1 MSDNNS
7 QNTVNDQLQAISDK
21 FNDKNN
27 SNLDWDWLSKTLNV
41 EMPSGLPPTPASMN
55 FAKGS
60 IDPTN
65 RSYIVEA
72 NWTIQNTCLNGVLVV
87 YYGKFGEPTWTP
99 PDGTTSAWR
108 VYFAISVRP
117 PYVIKDVPG
126 AGPIAEGNFGI
137 NGLSVLITTAD
148 LDKDETK
155 ALSLFI
161 KKQFKNV
168 GDPRLAPLTDGMK
181 SRATIR
187 CFIQITSTGY
197 PLTLELF
204 SSKEEK
210 VVPSKTDKPATEIN
224 RPIGPFKLLRAGLK
238 YSRSKN
244 SVGIDL
250 DGEIGIKAMRFILQ
264 DLSFSIPLPVIA
276 DKETW
281 LPQLAGAGVGGGIGN
296 ALRFDGD
303 LNATSLNPIDLNGG
317 VMVSVENQIGVSS
330 MAGFKE
336 FDDNTASFFG
346 YGFLKF
352 PADLPQPFEI
362 EGISLGFAYNR
373 DLVIPAV
380 EQLGTFPFIAAAMS
394 FADPKGN
401 YKNPFPL
408 DPTKPDSLSSAVKA
422 LGTTAPAKD
431 GAYWFTMGVAFSL
444 AGRILKGFALLSME
458 VGSETRIAAV
468 GELRASVPPTTHFDA
483 KTPKV
488 LFIDTFLDIIIDVT
502 QGLIALDAYV
512 SDTSFIVEKNAKLT
526 GALALRIWTGGEHR
540 GKFVLSV
547 GGYSP
552 NLNLAGFPYYP
563 TVPRLKMSLQL
574 SDMVQ
579 VYGEVYFAL
588 TSALVTYGMNFQCNL
603 KFGPI
608 RVWANIH
615 FDVLLAWD
623 PFHYDLDVGLE
634 FGAQMRMKVLFVHIS
649 VTAHI
654 GAGLHMWGPTF
665 SAKAWLDFLLF
676 TVSFHLGGHAD
687 PNPAPISWTE
697 FKTSYLPAA
706 PSQDVSD
713 EPPDTVQAS
722 DDVKPAVI
730 GIDVTADQ
738 MITLK
743 RKSVD
748 DIAWVVD
755 PETTVITTRTAIPAN
770 VYHASC
776 LATPQSADLSS
787 SVAIGVSPCHI
798 GTGLVM
804 THTVTL
810 TGPDAQM
817 KITPTLEDVPAAMWG
832 VFKPDINEPDATV
845 NGAVVGLVITPI
857 HPAPDATLPADAD
870 NLLSIQD
877 ILHLEHPGVS
887 TDHAGDFGKVGVSD
901 TISSPRAVA
910 NRAALFGA
918 FADVLFDGELP
929 DVKAQDVDISGFA
942 KGNDNDLFIQLPR
955 MLLLGENRA

>member
-7 QNTVNDQLQAISDK
+7 QNTVNDQLQSISNRFDG
-21 FNDKNN
+21 KNG
-27 SNLDWDWLSKTLNV
+27 SNLDWDWLGKTLGV

-55 FAKGS
+55 FAKGT

-65 RSYIVEA
+65 RFYIVSA
-72 NWTIQNTCLNGVLVV
+72 SWTIQNTSLHGLLVI
-87 YYGKFGEPTWTP
+87 YYGELGDTEWTP
-99 PDGTTSAWR
+99 PEGIRTPWR
-108 VYFAISVRP
+108 LYFAINVRP
-117 PYVIKDVPG
+117 PYVAKDIPG
-126 AGPIAEGNFGI
+126 AGPIAGGNFGI
-137 NGLSVLITTAD
+137 NSLSVLITTAD
-148 LDKDETK
+148 LDKDEATFLTK
-155 ALSLFI
+155 LVKA
-161 KKQFKNV
+161 QFKDIA
-168 GDPRLAPLTDGMK
+168 DPRVGPLTNGMS

-187 CFIQITSTGY
+187 CFIEVIGNGY

-204 SSKEEK
+204 SSDEVKP
-210 VVPSKTDKPATEIN
+210 VPSKTEGSTSQIN
-224 RPIGPFKLLRAGLK
+224 RPIGPFKLLRAALK
-238 YSRSKN
+238 YSLAKN

-250 DGEIGIKAMRFILQ
+250 DAQIDIKAMRFVLQ
-264 DLSFSIPLPVIA
+264 GLSFSIPLPEIND
-276 DKETW
+276 DKTW
-281 LPQLAGAGVGGGIGN
+281 IPHLEGAGVGGGFGN

-303 LNATSLNPIDLNGG
+303 LNVANLNPIDLSGG
-317 VMVSVENQIGVSS
+317 VMVSVENEIGVSS
-330 MAGFKE
+330 MAGFKQ
-336 FDDNTASFFG
+336 FDGNTASFFG

-352 PADLPQPFEI
+352 PSDLPQPFEI

-380 EQLGTFPFIAAAMS
+380 DKLGTFPFIAAAMS

-401 YKNPFPL
+401 YKNPFPP
-408 DPTKPDSLSSAVKA
+408 DTTKPDSLVGAVAA
-422 LGTTAPAKD
+422 LGTAAPAKD
-431 GAYWFTMGVAFSL
+431 GAYWFTGGVAFSV

-468 GELRASVPPTTHFDA
+468 GELRASVPPTTHFDTR
-483 KTPKV
+483 TPKV

-526 GALALRIWTGGEHR
+526 GGLALRIWTGGEHR

-552 NLNLAGFPYYP
+552 NLNLSGFPYYP

-579 VYGEVYFAL
+579 VHGEVYFAL

-603 KFGPI
+603 KFGPV

-665 SAKAWLDFLLF
+665 SAKAWLDFILF

-687 PNPAPISWTE
+687 PNPSPISWTD

-722 DDVKPAVI
+722 DGVKPAVI

-743 RKSVD
+743 RKNVD

-832 VFKPDINEPDATV
+832 VFKPDINEPDVTV
-845 NGAVVGLVITPI
+845 NGAVVGLVITPV

-877 ILHLEHPGVS
+877 ILHLEHPGAS
-887 TDHAGDFGKVGVSD
+887 TDHAGDFGEVGISD
-901 TISSPRAVA
+901 TISSPRAAA

-918 FADVLFDGELP
+918 FAGVLFDGELP